1 MFVDYKLLTEKHIE
15 RKRKH
20 DDTIGLRRD
29 LTADDDE
36 WTRIT
41 AGIGEKIEDVSVMD
55 VQDRSI
61 TFNKNKIV
69 ATKEE
74 DYKEKNEEF
83 KDHFGTTAQYVKFVN
98 AHLAA
103 KKANLDKLKR
113 EKEQFEKEIAAL
125 KPEDQRTKADLDL
138 LNYKEIKSDD
148 IRNILSIIQKERDDA
163 KSKVVHFSTRLKGAN
178 EQFSKKNKQMEEVK
192 SELASIKIR
201 EEQNVYKNEEE
212 PMKLVKNELSSL
224 GSSAETEK
232 IYGAINSLV
241 VLSNSKNQ
249 EEILP
254 LMMMS
259 GHV

>member
-1 MFVDYKLLTEKHIE
+1 LPEKHIG

-20 DDTIGLRRD
+20 DDDIVGLRRD
-29 LTADDDE
+29 LPADDDE

-41 AGIGEKIEDVSVMD
+41 AGIGEKIEDAAVMD

-61 TFNKNKIV
+61 TFNKNETV

-103 KKANLDKLKR
+103 KKSNLDKLKR
-113 EKEQFEKEIAAL
+113 EKEQFEKEI
-125 KPEDQRTKADLDL
+125 D
-138 LNYKEIKSDD
+138 KEIKSDD
-148 IRNILSIIQKERDDA
+148 VRNVLSIIQKERDEA
-163 KSKVVHFSTRLKGAN
+163 KSKVEHFSTRLNDAN

-192 SELASIKIR
+192 SELASIKIP
-201 EEQNVYKNEEE
+201 EEQNGYKKEEE
-212 PMKLVKNELSSL
+212 PMKLVRNELSSL

-241 VLSNSKNQ
+241 VLLNSKNQ
-249 EEILP
+249 ETFNELNSMKDEFSKMKKDYDKAMKK
-254 LMMMS
+254 LDNK
-259 GHV
+259 